1 MAVVLWLQGR
11 IWWCKQGDWAIYI
24 NQAWGSSHTSQHLLD
39 PYFLTHVLHG
49 VGFFWITGLVM
60 TKFAVEWRF
69 VAAVVL
75 EACWELLENSNFIIE
90 KYRQNTASFDYFG
103 DSVVNS
109 VGDVAACSLG
119 FWAAVRLGMWKS
131 LALFVTVELFLILW
145 IRDSLLINI
154 VMLVYPLDAIKHWQL
169 GA

>member
-1 MAVVLWLQGR
+1 
-11 IWWCKQGDWAIYI
+11 
-24 NQAWGSSHTSQHLLD
+24 
-39 PYFLTHVLHG
+39 
-49 VGFFWITGLVM
+49 M

-119 FWAAVRLGMWKS
+119 FWVAVRLGMWKS